1 MGYPLTPIDHGWF
14 NGYRSKHGRYRGAPL
29 KIIIRTSS
37 EIRLF
42 SLRKVR
48 IDLLKNVPDFNK
60 YAIRL
65 RLLATCTLG
74 TRYLKD

>member
-1 MGYPLTPIDHGWF
+1 M
-14 NGYRSKHGRYRGAPL
+14 RGEHNRTDMHVYVVQGDPL

-37 EIRLF
+37 KIRLF

-65 RLLATCTLG
+65 RLLAPVLWG
-74 TRYLKD
+74 LDI